1 MAADA
6 LNTRMAWGALGL
18 VALAVVCIASQAKA
32 QLNGETSSTSAATK
46 KSMVDLGRR
55 GLILSSDG
63 EILAESY
70 PAFEI
75 RVHYPKIPRSPGFFA
90 ELSAASG
97 IPFEELERPLAENE
111 ETRNWRPRLGA
122 QGAEAVRKVRGKW
135 LADGLSLEPIV
146 GRDYPLGPDASGV
159 VGYTDDRKGLFGVE
173 SGQESGLMTP
183 GTGGHGETVTLTID
197 SDIQI
202 AASQAL
208 RAAIEQFDAD
218 SGSAVVMDPSTGRI
232 LAMANAPVFQPEGT
246 IAERSGLNQAYQL
259 AYEPGSTFKVLTLAK
274 ALDMG
279 VVGEG
284 FSYSCGGA
292 ISVGGKS
299 IRCSHVHHG
308 VGLDSAI
315 AQSCNGAAIRWGQ
328 AIGHSEY
335 IKFMHDLHITDRV
348 DLGMSR
354 ASAGLLANDPS
365 KVLQLATLSFGQS
378 INVTPVRLC
387 SAFSVIAN
395 GGTLMEP
402 QMIQQV
408 GETSIGPV
416 NRGRILSQETC
427 DRVME
432 AMAKV
437 IESDEGTGKH
447 LRLPGVRLAGKTGT
461 AQKTGGG
468 RVGGAGYVASFVG
481 FVPAHKP
488 RAVVLVM
495 VDNPK
500 GPQYYGGQVAGPV
513 FTEIARAILRQTPVQ
528 RNEVDLEVTVQ
539 RSDTGTR

>member
-1 MAADA
+1 
-6 LNTRMAWGALGL
+6 MAWGAFGL
-18 VALAVVCIASQAKA
+18 VGLAIVCIASQAQA
-32 QLNGETSSTSAATK
+32 QLNGDLSTSNHQSERTK
-46 KSMVDLGRR
+46 VDLGRR
-55 GLILSSDG
+55 GLILSANG

-75 RVHYPKIPRSPGFFA
+75 RVHYPKIPRSPGFFS

-97 IPFEELERPLAENE
+97 IPLEELNRPLPPGL

-122 QGAEAVRKVRGKW
+122 ESAEAVKKVRSKW

-173 SGQESGLMTP
+173 AGQEAALMTP
-183 GTGGHGETVTLTID
+183 GTGGHGETVTLSID
-197 SDIQI
+197 SEIQI

-208 RAAIEQFDAD
+208 RAAMEHYQAD
-218 SGSAVVMDPSTGRI
+218 TGSAVVMNPTTGRI
-232 LAMANAPVFQPEGT
+232 LAMANAPVFQPDGT
-246 IAERSGLNQAYQL
+246 PAERSGLNQAYQL
-259 AYEPGSTFKVLTLAK
+259 TYEPGSTFKVLTLAK
-274 ALDMG
+274 ALDLG
-279 VVGEG
+279 VVDEG
-284 FSYSCGGA
+284 FRYNCTGA
-292 ISVGGKS
+292 STISGRS

-315 AQSCNGAAIRWGQ
+315 AQSCNGAAMKWGQ
-328 AIGHSEY
+328 TVGHSNF
-335 IKFMHDLHITDRV
+335 IQFMHDLRITDRL

-354 ASAGLLANDPS
+354 GSAGLLANDPS
-365 KVLQLATLSFGQS
+365 KTLQLATLSFGQS

-387 SAFSVIAN
+387 AAFSVIAN
-395 GGTLMEP
+395 GGLLMEP
-402 QMIQQV
+402 QIVQQV
-408 GETSIGPV
+408 GDQPFAPI
-416 NRGRILSQETC
+416 NNGRVLSQETC
-427 DRVME
+427 DRVLE

-468 RVGGAGYVASFVG
+468 KVGGAGYVASFVG
-481 FVPAHKP
+481 FVPAKNP
-488 RAVVLVM
+488 QAVVLVM

-513 FTEIARAILRQTPVQ
+513 FTEIARAILRQSP
-528 RNEVDLEVTVQ
+528 RSNHEIDLQVTVR